1 MFLPSANRH
10 VVCIPVGD
18 STSPPSE
25 WKAHNPRLLL
35 GELTVQEFIST
46 GSNTG
51 HSSFESAD
59 EEPEVTGAPTE
70 AEGDHGIAAQRDA
83 AKRWEAAQAQVGSYT
98 LHICAGSRVLAFGPC
113 RISVTTSYAQSD
125 SRLLH
130 ITGST
135 QM

>member
-1 MFLPSANRH
+1 MLYISQPGIAR
-10 VVCIPVGD
+10 
-18 STSPPSE
+18 PSE
-25 WKAHNPRLLL
+25 RKAHNPRFSR
-35 GELTVQEFIST
+35 GELTVQDFIST

-83 AKRWEAAQAQVGSYT
+83 ARRWEAAQAQVGPFT
-98 LHICAGSRVLAFGPC
+98 LHMYAGSRVLASRPC
-113 RISVTTSYAQSD
+113 YLSVTMSYAQCE

-130 ITGST
+130 ITQRT
-135 QM
+135 Q